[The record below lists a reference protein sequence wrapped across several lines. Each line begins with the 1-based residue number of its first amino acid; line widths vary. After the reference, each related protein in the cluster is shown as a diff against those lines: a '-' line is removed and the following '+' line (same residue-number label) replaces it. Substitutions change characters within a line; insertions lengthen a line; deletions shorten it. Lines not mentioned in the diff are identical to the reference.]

1 MGMLSTV
8 PYCPPRTPP
17 KIRRTDVAWV
27 STLLCLAVAAVH
39 VLRLVAAPTDV
50 GEAAHALMGL
60 GMAAMLS
67 PVGDPVPTPVWVGA
81 FACATLWFTA
91 SALREGTWVS
101 PSVHHVVGGV
111 ATLVM
116 LAPSSG
122 PPASGGAESGGHA
135 HAAGEGVGMGLSSL
149 ASVLLAGYFVWRA
162 VEVLL
167 RWPGSREALPGPA
180 PDTRS
185 GGPPV
190 GVQAASTVSRLRVEP
205 IAQSAV
211 VSAAAALVMSAV
223 MALMLLGVV

>member
-1 MGMLSTV
+1 
-8 PYCPPRTPP
+8 
-17 KIRRTDVAWV
+17 VAWV
-27 STLLCLAVAAVH
+27 STLLCLLCLAVAAVH

-50 GEAAHALMGL
+50 GEAAYALMGL

-67 PVGDPVPTPVWVGA
+67 PVGDPVSTPVWVGA
-81 FACATLWFTA
+81 FAGSSLWFAA
-91 SALREGTWVS
+91 SALREGTWAS
-101 PSVHHVVGGV
+101 PSVHHVVGSV
-111 ATLVM
+111 AMLLM

-122 PPASGGAESGGHA
+122 PPAGGGAESGGHA

-167 RWPGSREALPGPA
+167 WWPGSRRALQGPA
-180 PDTRS
+180 LDTGS
-185 GGPPV
+185 GRPPV
-190 GVQAASTVSRLRVEP
+190 GVLAASRLSRLRVEST
-205 IAQSAV
+205 AQSAV